1 MRQIKVLMIGESL
14 IKQGGIVSVQKLILD
29 GMPSSVEF
37 EHLATVV
44 DGSSFKKISL
54 FAGALVKLCWTL
66 LSQDIDLIHTHVS
79 ERGSAFRQAI
89 TTLIALL
96 FRKPLIIHTHGS
108 EFHIFY
114 EKLPRAMQKTLNFI
128 YGRSTYLIALSER
141 WRTFYIQ
148 SLELRPEKVV
158 VLPNAVKVPE
168 KIPHRDHFGIV
179 SLVFLG
185 RIGQRKGT
193 FDLVKAFA
201 DLSPE
206 IQTQA
211 TLTIAGDGE
220 GSQLK
225 SLISSLDL
233 AKYISV
239 INWLD
244 AEQRDV
250 LLEKSDIFILPSYNE
265 GLPMALLEAM
275 SWGLP
280 VITTPVGGIPELV
293 HSEENGLLVQPGDLV
308 KLAAAMQRLIENK
321 EFRLTLGKAA
331 RKSILPFDVKPY
343 CSSLVDIYYS
353 SLKSS

>member
-1 MRQIKVLMIGESL
+1 MIGESL
-14 IKQGGIVSVQKLILD
+14 SKQGGIVSVQKLILD
-29 GMPSSVEF
+29 EMPSNVEF
-37 EHLATVV
+37 NHLATVI
-44 DGSSFKKISL
+44 DGSSFKKSKL
-54 FAGALVKLCWTL
+54 FAGALVKLCWL
-66 LSQDIDLIHTHVS
+66 LISKDIDLIHTHVS

-96 FRKPLIIHTHGS
+96 FRKPVITHAHGS

-114 EKLPRAMQKTLNFI
+114 EKLPRVMQITLNFI

-148 SLELRPEKVV
+148 SLELKSEQVV
-158 VLPNAVKVPE
+158 VLPNAVKIPE
-168 KIPHRDHFGIV
+168 KIPHRDHSGIV

-193 FDLVKAFA
+193 FDLVNAFA
-201 DLSPE
+201 DLPLG

-220 GSQLK
+220 ASQLK

-244 AEQRDV
+244 ANQRDA

-293 HSEENGLLVQPGDLV
+293 HSEENGLLVQPGDIV
-308 KLAAAMQRLIENK
+308 KLTTAMQRLIENK
-321 EFRLTLGKAA
+321 EFRLTLGKAS